1 MILSPGT
8 VPFAVVALAFL
19 TATTL
24 LEAIGALG
32 SVRSLVGNTEWVMGV
47 RLFAYFGTAS
57 FALLAL
63 ADHAF
68 PRILRREWRDTI
80 LSDATLW
87 ATFGGTAVVGLA
99 LLAGGIAHGSLLRDG
114 AAPDAITGT
123 MRWFLG
129 AAGAG
134 FGLIG
139 LGGLA
144 VVANLFLIYTSARR
158 AEYSVVDQAAA
169 AAGEP
174 AGASG
179 Q

>member
-1 MILSPGT
+1 
-8 VPFAVVALAFL
+8 
-19 TATTL
+19 
-24 LEAIGALG
+24 
-32 SVRSLVGNTEWVMGV
+32 MGV
-47 RLFAYFGTAS
+47 RLFAYFGTAT
-57 FALLAL
+57 FAFLAL

-68 PRILRREWRDTI
+68 PRILRRDWRDTI

-87 ATFGGTAVVGLA
+87 AAFGGTAVVGLA

-114 AAPDAITGT
+114 ATADAITGT

-139 LGGLA
+139 LGSVA
-144 VVANLFLIYTSARR
+144 VMVNLFLIYTGARR
-158 AEYSVVDQAAA
+158 AEYSVADEAPAAA
-169 AAGEP
+169 REP